1 MPKVPRKERPRNAG
15 DHHPVP
21 GKQEIERR
29 CALTHEVK
37 PAADLI
43 RFVVGPDDVLVPDTD
58 ARAEGRGVWISLGS
72 AMVAE
77 AIKKKAFA
85 KSLKTNVTVPPDLA
99 ELTRLRL
106 EQRFVNA
113 LQMAKKSGQLLTGA
127 MKVKSAL
134 ETGQAIAL
142 LTATDAAGDGK
153 KKMLATLKAS
163 SKAAEEQG
171 LPGADR
177 PHFEL
182 LDSGQLGLALGIESV
197 IHAAPTQ
204 GAAGE
209 TAVKR
214 AERLARYIAN

>member
-1 MPKVPRKERPRNAG
+1 M
-15 DHHPVP
+15 P
-21 GKQEIERR
+21 GKDEIERR

-37 PAADLI
+37 PAAELI
-43 RFVVGPDDVLVPDTD
+43 RFVVGPDDVLVPDTE
-58 ARAEGRGVWISLGS
+58 AKAEGRGVWLSLGETF
-72 AMVAE
+72 VAE

-85 KSLKTNVTVPPDLA
+85 KSLKTAVTVPDDLPA
-99 ELTRLRL
+99 LTRQRL
-106 EQRFVNA
+106 EQRFVA
-113 LQMAKKSGQLLTGA
+113 SLQMARKAGQLMTGA
-127 MKVKSAL
+127 MKVKAAL
-134 ETGQAIAL
+134 ETGEAIAL
-142 LTATDAAGDGK
+142 MTATDAADDGT

-182 LDSGQLGLALGIESV
+182 LDSAQLGLALGIESV

>member
-1 MPKVPRKERPRNAG
+1 M
-15 DHHPVP
+15 P
-21 GKQEIERR
+21 GKDEIERR

-37 PAADLI
+37 PAAELI

-58 ARAEGRGVWISLGS
+58 AKAEGRGVWVSLGEKF
-72 AMVAE
+72 VAE
-77 AIKKKAFA
+77 AVKKKAFA
-85 KSLKTNVTVPPDLA
+85 KSLKTNVTVADDLPA
-99 ELTRLRL
+99 LTRQRL

-113 LQMAKKSGQLLTGA
+113 LQMARKAGQLMTGA
-127 MKVKSAL
+127 MKVKAAL
-134 ETGQAIAL
+134 ETGEAIAL
-142 LTATDAAGDGK
+142 VTATDAADDGR

-163 SKAAEEQG
+163 SKAAEELG
-171 LPGADR
+171 LPGGQR

-182 LDSGQLGLALGIESV
+182 LDSAQLGLALGIESV

-209 TAVKR
+209 AAVKR

>member
-1 MPKVPRKERPRNAG
+1 M
-15 DHHPVP
+15 P
-21 GKQEIERR
+21 GKNEIERR

-37 PAADLI
+37 PAAELI
-43 RFVVGPDDVLVPDTD
+43 RFVIGPDGVLVPDTD
-58 ARAEGRGVWISLGS
+58 AKAEGRGVWLSLGEKQ
-72 AMVAE
+72 VAE
-77 AIKKKAFA
+77 AIKKKAFS
-85 KSLKTNVTVPPDLA
+85 KSLKTNVTVPDDLPA
-99 ELTRLRL
+99 LTRQRL

-113 LQMAKKSGQLLTGA
+113 LQMARKAGQLMTGA
-127 MKVKSAL
+127 MKVKGAL
-134 ETGQAIAL
+134 ETGEAIAL
-142 LTATDAAGDGK
+142 VTATDAAEDGR

-182 LDSGQLGLALGIESV
+182 LDSAQLGLALGIESV

-209 TAVKR
+209 AAVKR

>member
-1 MPKVPRKERPRNAG
+1 M
-15 DHHPVP
+15 P
-21 GKQEIERR
+21 GKNEIERR

-37 PAADLI
+37 PAAELI
-43 RFVVGPDDVLVPDTD
+43 RFVIGPDGVLVPDTD
-58 ARAEGRGVWISLGS
+58 AKAEGRGVWLSLGEKQ
-72 AMVAE
+72 VAE
-77 AIKKKAFA
+77 AIKKKAFS
-85 KSLKTNVTVPPDLA
+85 KSLKTNVTVPDDLPA
-99 ELTRLRL
+99 LTRQRL

-113 LQMAKKSGQLLTGA
+113 LQMARKAGQLMTGA
-127 MKVKSAL
+127 MKVKAAL
-134 ETGQAIAL
+134 ETGEAIAL
-142 LTATDAAGDGK
+142 VTATDAAEDGR

-182 LDSGQLGLALGIESV
+182 LDSAQLGLALGIESV

-209 TAVKR
+209 AAVKR

>member
-1 MPKVPRKERPRNAG
+1 M
-15 DHHPVP
+15 P
-21 GKQEIERR
+21 GKDEIERR

-37 PAADLI
+37 PAAELI

-58 ARAEGRGVWISLGS
+58 AKAEGRGVWLSLGETF
-72 AMVAE
+72 VAE

-85 KSLKTNVTVPPDLA
+85 KSLKTAVTVPDDLPA
-99 ELTRLRL
+99 LTRQRL
-106 EQRFVNA
+106 EQRFVA
-113 LQMAKKSGQLLTGA
+113 SLQMARKAGQLMTGA
-127 MKVKSAL
+127 MKVKAAL
-134 ETGQAIAL
+134 ETGEAIAL
-142 LTATDAAGDGK
+142 MTATDAADDGK

-163 SKAAEEQG
+163 SKAAEELG

-182 LDSGQLGLALGIESV
+182 LDSAQLGLALGIESV

-209 TAVKR
+209 AAVKR

>member
-1 MPKVPRKERPRNAG
+1 
-15 DHHPVP
+15 VP
-21 GKQEIERR
+21 GKDEIERR

-37 PAADLI
+37 PAAELI

-58 ARAEGRGVWISLGS
+58 AKAEGRGVWLSLGETF
-72 AMVAE
+72 VAE

-85 KSLKTNVTVPPDLA
+85 KSLKTAVIVPDDLPA
-99 ELTRLRL
+99 LTRQRL
-106 EQRFVNA
+106 EQRFVA
-113 LQMAKKSGQLLTGA
+113 SLQMARKAGQLLTGA
-127 MKVKSAL
+127 MKVKAAL
-134 ETGQAIAL
+134 ETGEAIAL
-142 LTATDAAGDGK
+142 MTATDAADDGK

-163 SKAAEEQG
+163 SKAAEELG

-182 LDSGQLGLALGIESV
+182 LDSAQLGLALGIESV

-209 TAVKR
+209 AAVKR